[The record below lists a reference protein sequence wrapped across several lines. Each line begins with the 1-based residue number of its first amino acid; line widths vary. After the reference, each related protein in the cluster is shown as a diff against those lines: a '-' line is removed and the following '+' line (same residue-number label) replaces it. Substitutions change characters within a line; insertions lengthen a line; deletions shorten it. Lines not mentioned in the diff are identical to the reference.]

1 VPHFTTA
8 VLEAGLDR
16 VRESPWDNGTVELI
30 VRRPAVDEREA
41 LIEATLDLRHG
52 LVGDTW
58 QDRVGRSG
66 APDPDRQLTIMNTR
80 AALLVAGHPLRREL
94 AGDQLYVDLD
104 IGVANL
110 PAGARLMVG
119 AAVIEVTEPP
129 HRGCLKFA
137 ARFGEDALRF
147 VNSPVGRELRLRGMN
162 ARVVVAGT
170 VRPGDT
176 IRKLL

>member
-66 APDPDRQLTIMNTR
+66 APDPE
-80 AALLVAGHPLRREL
+80 RREL